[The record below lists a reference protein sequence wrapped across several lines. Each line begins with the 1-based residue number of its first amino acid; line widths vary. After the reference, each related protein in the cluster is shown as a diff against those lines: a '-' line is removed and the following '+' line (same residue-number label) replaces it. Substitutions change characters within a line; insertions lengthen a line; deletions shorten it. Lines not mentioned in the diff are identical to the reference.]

1 VITVQWAAVAG
12 FALTASMLVHLT
24 DPGLRLRALFIAQV
38 LLIFLAGAVLRVVVA
53 AGTPDPAIDVY
64 SLQDQAAARVL
75 AGTNPYTGEYGLE
88 GALFYPPLPFLVG
101 AVVRACGGDVR
112 LGNAACDVV
121 AAAALLALAWGRGD
135 RLLGS
140 LLAASYL
147 HFPRVPLITQL
158 AWYEPMIAAALGVG
172 LLQVARR
179 WRLGYL
185 VLGLGISGKQYG
197 VVFLLPLLKALRGR
211 RLALLGGTT
220 LAVTLVVL
228 PFFLWDTQA
237 FLDRVVFY
245 LFDRTVRLDGITIPA
260 AARNEFGV
268 EVPKWLCGFLA
279 LLLIGLVAWRT
290 PAQGSFAA
298 PWMATS
304 LLIFCLFA
312 SQAFINY
319 YYLCQYLM
327 LLGLAEWF
335 SRDAEC

>member
-1 VITVQWAAVAG
+1 
-12 FALTASMLVHLT
+12 M
-24 DPGLRLRALFIAQV
+24 
-38 LLIFLAGAVLRVVVA
+38 
-53 AGTPDPAIDVY
+53 
-64 SLQDQAAARVL
+64 
-75 AGTNPYTGEYGLE
+75 
-88 GALFYPPLPFLVG
+88 
-101 AVVRACGGDVR
+101 
-112 LGNAACDVV
+112 
-121 AAAALLALAWGRGD
+121 
-135 RLLGS
+135 
-140 LLAASYL
+140 
-147 HFPRVPLITQL
+147 QL

-172 LLQVARR
+172 LLLVARR

-185 VLGLGISGKQYG
+185 VLGLGISGKQFG

-237 FLDRVVFY
+237 FLDRVVVY
-245 LFDRTVRLDGITIPA
+245 LFDRPVRLDGITIQA
-260 AARNEFGV
+260 AAHNEFGV

-279 LLLIGLVAWRT
+279 LLLIGLVTWRT
-290 PAQGSFAA
+290 PAQEPIRKRGQTPLNAGGLTPFSDRLQGSFAA

-319 YYLCQYLM
+319 FYLCQYLM

-335 SRDAEC
+335 SSDAEG